1 MKDENKNSSRVKEMP
16 TKLQKL
22 ARKRWVFP
30 AVYIGFA
37 AIVLVTV
44 LWMQSSSNEA
54 APNVET
60 DIEHSPTGY
69 EYNDDAVVVNTRPEV
84 FKQPVVGDDIKVK
97 VPYYDVEASAEE
109 QESALVFYNNS
120 YFQNEGIDYAKESG
134 ETFDV
139 VAAMSGQVVRAEK
152 DDLLGYVV
160 HIEHQDGVVTYYQ
173 SLENLKVEEGEEV
186 VQGDVLGQAGRS
198 VFNKDIGVHAHF
210 EIRKDGAAVN
220 PINYFEKSAASLQDV
235 NASDE
240 VKADDQDVESEKEE
254 DRSGT
259 EESEEKKAEP
269 KDASA
274 SMTNA

>member
-44 LWMQSSSNEA
+44 LWMQSGSNEGS
-54 APNVET
+54 PNTNTEVEYN
-60 DIEHSPTGY
+60 PTGY
-69 EYNDDAVVVNTRPEV
+69 EYNDDAVAVNARPEV
-84 FKQPVVGDDIKVK
+84 FKQPVIGDDIKIK

-139 VAAMSGQVVRAEK
+139 VAAMSGQVVKAEK

-160 HIEHQDGVVTYYQ
+160 HIEHQDGVMTYYQ
-173 SLENLKVEEGEEV
+173 SLENVKVEKGEEV

-198 VFNKDIGVHAHF
+198 AFNKDAGVHAHF
-210 EIRKDGAAVN
+210 EIRKDGQAVN
-220 PINYFEKSAASLQDV
+220 PINYFEKSAASLEDV

-240 VKADDQDVESEKEE
+240 VKADDQDTESEKEE
-254 DRSGT
+254 RSET
-259 EESEEKKAEP
+259 EDSEDKKAEP

-274 SMTNA
+274 AMTNA